1 MDSLHSAF
9 STEIVRQGYAARTKS
24 STHIIWSLVVYD
36 VVPQLLYLRLVD
48 DNVLTICFS
57 G

>member
-24 STHIIWSLVVYD
+24 RTQIQFGVWLFTMLCLNCFTYGSLMMM
-36 VVPQLLYLRLVD
+36 
-48 DNVLTICFS
+48 C
-57 G
+57 

>member
-1 MDSLHSAF
+1 MLRCADKIENSD
-9 STEIVRQGYAARTKS
+9 
-24 STHIIWSLVVYD
+24 IIWSLVVYD

-48 DNVLTICFS
+48 DDVLTICFS